1 MMYREKLMLAAARV
15 LWDKLD
21 AIQMCFASG
30 SAEKK
35 AVFEE
40 LVDETI

>member
-1 MMYREKLMLAAARV
+1 L
-15 LWDKLD
+15 DKFD
-21 AIQMCFASG
+21 AMQMCFASG

-40 LVDETI
+40 LVDENV